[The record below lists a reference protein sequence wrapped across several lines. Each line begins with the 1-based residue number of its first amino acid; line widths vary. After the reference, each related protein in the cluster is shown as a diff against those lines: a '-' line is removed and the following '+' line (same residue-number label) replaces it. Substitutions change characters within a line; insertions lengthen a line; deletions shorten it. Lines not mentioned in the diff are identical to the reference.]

1 MKSFVRLLLVFA
13 LLAAFCGGCGSSAP
27 ETVKFGSATA
37 ERKSGFLK
45 AVEDALKG
53 FDDLNDPSV
62 VIGLF
67 DDGGRETVSIK
78 SNNPNPR
85 AMERAVAVVVTNIA
99 LKYSGV
105 GFMRMGEGAWK
116 ILIPDE
122 TQIPVEG
129 DFGLNIQ

>member
-1 MKSFVRLLLVFA
+1 MHVLARLLSIAA

-37 ERKSGFLK
+37 ARKSGFLK

-53 FDDLNDPSV
+53 FDDLSDPSV
-62 VIGLF
+62 AIALF
-67 DDGGRETVSIK
+67 DDGGRKTVSIK
-78 SNNPNPR
+78 STNANPR

-122 TQIPVEG
+122 TLIPVEG